1 MTSAQFVGQARGGR
15 VELRQIQYFV
25 AVAEELHFGR
35 AAERLNIG
43 QPAVSQQVRRLEREL
58 GADLFDRSRRS
69 IQLTPFGRELLTEGQ
84 EILRAVDTFTAK
96 ARKTATQ
103 ESDTFRLGISS
114 ALGRRLDYFLDALPR
129 HGMNTRFEFQTLGI
143 QERLKELQAGTL
155 DAAFIRGVESV
166 PGLNLLTLWYDPLL
180 VALPATHPLAEK
192 PTLTLHDLAELPLRI
207 ADRTQNTILHDS
219 VLLACQDAG
228 FDPAPGPPFTG
239 LQDTLAEIGAGS
251 PAWTLVYPT
260 AVASISSRR
269 IKLKKLENFPITMR
283 MSLALRPDIDRN
295 WSSILSGVCSQVR
308 RKVVE
313 ENSTIL
319 EDR

>member
-1 MTSAQFVGQARGGR
+1 

-69 IQLTPFGRELLTEGQ
+69 VQLTPLGRELLGEGQ
-84 EILRAVDTFTAK
+84 KVLQAADAFTAA
-96 ARKTATQ
+96 ARKAVAQ

-129 HGMNTRFEFQTLGI
+129 HRTSTRFEFQTLGV
-143 QERLKELQAGTL
+143 QERLRELQAGAL
-155 DAAFIRGVESV
+155 DAAFVRGVESV
-166 PGLNLLTLWYDPLL
+166 PGLKLLTLWYDPLM
-180 VALPATHPLAEK
+180 VALPATHPLAGRS
-192 PTLTLHDLAELPLRI
+192 TLDLRDLAEVPLRI
-207 ADRTQNTILHDS
+207 AERSQNSVLHDS
-219 VLLACQDAG
+219 VMLACRDAG
-228 FDPAPGPPFTG
+228 FEPVTGPPFTG

-251 PAWTLVYPT
+251 AGWTLVYPT
-260 AVASISSRR
+260 AISAISSRR
-269 IKLKKLENFPITMR
+269 IALKKLENFPVTMR

-295 WSSILSGVCSQVR
+295 WSSMLSGVCSRVR
-308 RKVVE
+308 RQVTE
-313 ENSTIL
+313 ENSMIL
-319 EDR
+319 EEIC